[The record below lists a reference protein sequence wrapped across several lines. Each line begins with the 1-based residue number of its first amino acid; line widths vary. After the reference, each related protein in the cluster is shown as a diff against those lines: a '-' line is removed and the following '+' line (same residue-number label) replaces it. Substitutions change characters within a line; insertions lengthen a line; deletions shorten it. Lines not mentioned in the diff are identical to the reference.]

1 MLSKRLTWIEIIS
14 GYSWLKQGGL
24 PKRATWH
31 AGKEFQPKNMTSINS
46 HLRNARKRMLRSSTL
61 SSVNFFSKLRILF
74 ERSTIDYAALN
85 PTQYTHKSKSILAL
99 FFSTCTGLGIKYKP
113 KATFWV
119 NICQKGFN
127 LKTTKHDISSPQNW
141 KQIQADPFLANILPH
156 LPGVARIIKI
166 FRRFTP
172 ATYHQRK
179 VQKSKEPMKEGG
191 MILRIS

>member
-1 MLSKRLTWIEIIS
+1 MLSKRLTWVEIIS

-24 PKRATWH
+24 PKRAAWH

-85 PTQYTHKSKSILAL
+85 PTVLWYTHKGKLILTM

-127 LKTTKHDISSPQNW
+127 LKRTFHNQTWYFKHRARLTHFW
-141 KQIQADPFLANILPH
+141 QIFC
-156 LPGVARIIKI
+156 RI
-166 FRRFTP
+166 F
-172 ATYHQRK
+172 QEL
-179 VQKSKEPMKEGG
+179 QEW
-191 MILRIS
+191 